1 MKRPATR
8 GGGRKSSEIKVTRNS
23 KRPQIKASRG
33 PGGPVKQRK
42 VAPSSRSRQA
52 PRSVSESNRR
62 FDEVRRQSLGSI
74 GAAPPRRSPAAGGGR
89 RASVGSGG
97 QGGQGGSVRAV
108 AAGGAAA
115 AGALRVAQVAVR
127 PARAVTRPALRVVS
141 GGLATLPQAAGRA
154 TPIARGRALIL
165 LAGLMAAGLI
175 YINVGKL
182 EAGDGYSGYA
192 ARALEL
198 QRQNTILRSRIADL
212 NSAARI
218 QHYAEQR
225 GMIVPGPDQYTY
237 LKARR
242 GDALKAARGYTAPI
256 APTTPSAGSTSTT
269 GATSATGP
277 SAATGAG
284 R

>member
-42 VAPSSRSRQA
+42 VAPSSRSRHA
-52 PRSVSESNRR
+52 PRSVKDSDRR

-74 GAAPPRRSPAAGGGR
+74 GAAPQRRSPSAGGAR
-89 RASVGSGG
+89 RVPGNS
-97 QGGQGGSVRAV
+97 GGQGGSVRAV
-108 AAGGAAA
+108 ATGGGAA

-127 PARAVTRPALRVVS
+127 PARAVTRPALRLVG
-141 GGLATLPQAAGRA
+141 GGLATIPQAAGRA
-154 TPIARGRALIL
+154 TPIARGRMLIL

-198 QRQNTILRSRIADL
+198 QRENTILRSRIADL

-218 QHYAEQR
+218 QRYAQQR

-237 LKARR
+237 LHTRR

-256 APTTPSAGSTSTT
+256 APTTPSAGST
-269 GATSATGP
+269 
-277 SAATGAG
+277 AATGAG
-284 R
+284 MTNGPTAATGAGL